1 MDSRPLPLPSTVV
14 YASSEL
20 GGYSYHS
27 LIVTFFLSSGTPGHA
42 PQRPIQEPVAGLV
55 SPTPLGSS
63 SLGDRDRQNGEGGG
77 RCGWGRRP
85 YPDHIRRARPA
96 VGVRWNRD
104 AAPTWPCPPAW
115 WVGRSLATRPR
126 AVTPGERPED
136 PPARGD
142 RDPARR
148 GIRQGPQLYL
158 LAEVRRPLSV
168 HPADLRLAL
177 PSLPHLRAAVLQP

>member
-14 YASSEL
+14 YASREL

-63 SLGDRDRQNGEGGG
+63 SLGDRDRQGGEGGG

-85 YPDHIRRARPA
+85 YPGHIRRARPA

-126 AVTPGERPED
+126 AVTPGERPDD
-136 PPARGD
+136 PSARGD

-158 LAEVRRPLSV
+158 LAEARRPLSV

-177 PSLPHLRAAVLQP
+177 PSLPHLRAA